1 MNIMPE
7 NLNTLFW
14 DINVQNF
21 DPADYPEYTISRIL
35 EYGDENAFAW
45 LKANFSEIQIA
56 RVIKTN
62 KQLSKKSSNFW
73 AIVYKIPANE
83 IASLTNNV
91 SAV

>member
-1 MNIMPE
+1 MNILPE

-45 LKANFSEIQIA
+45 LKANFSENQIA